1 MNANAIRF
9 RSGTLDSL
17 RGLTLFSMIAY
28 HLCWDLVYLRG
39 LPWAWY
45 NGFWAYIW
53 QQSICCT
60 FILLSGYCCQASRHP
75 IRRGAISFFGG
86 AAVSLATTLVTPE
99 EPIRFGVLTFLGTAA
114 LLTIPLRPLLARIP
128 PRLGLILSFSLFLL
142 ARDVNHGYLGFA
154 WVPLLRLPRGLYS
167 NLATAG
173 LGFPPPAFASSDY
186 FALLPWLFLF
196 WTGFYLYRLRPEIP
210 ALPDIRLPGLHNVEN
225 YLAAVTALDGIVP
238 YDVMKKTARS
248 FATVLKLMDEYPNYH
263 FMSSQPQL
271 YYFLKER
278 YPELYA
284 RLKERVKEKRSIA
297 GLRAFDEKVIL
308 IAGGYDKHISFA
320 PLAPEVVKH
329 VKLLILCGATADA
342 IEKALRENA
351 REEDLPEIVRC
362 ADLAACVQT
371 AYERAGTGDIV
382 TLSPACAAFDCFT
395 NFMERGKAF
404 KKLVMALPE

>member
-75 IRRGAISFFGG
+75 IRRGAISFCGG
-86 AAVSLATTLVTPE
+86 AAVSLVTLVVMPE
-99 EPIRFGVLTFLGTAA
+99 EPVRFGVLTFLGTAA
-114 LLTIPLRPLLARIP
+114 LLTVPLRP
-128 PRLGLILSFSLFLL
+128 LL

-154 WVPLLRLPRGLYS
+154 WVPLLRLPRGWYT

-173 LGFPPPAFASSDY
+173 LGFPAPTFASSDY

-210 ALPDIRLPGLHNVEN
+210 ALPDIRLPGLSVISRHSLLL
-225 YLAAVTALDGIVP
+225 YLL
-238 YDVMKKTARS
+238 
-248 FATVLKLMDEYPNYH
+248 H
-263 FMSSQPQL
+263 QPV
-271 YYFLKER
+271 
-278 YPELYA
+278 LYA
-284 RLKERVKEKRSIA
+284 ALV
-297 GLRAFDEKVIL
+297 LLPTIL
-308 IAGGYDKHISFA
+308 
-320 PLAPEVVKH
+320 
-329 VKLLILCGATADA
+329 
-342 IEKALRENA
+342 
-351 REEDLPEIVRC
+351 
-362 ADLAACVQT
+362 
-371 AYERAGTGDIV
+371 
-382 TLSPACAAFDCFT
+382 
-395 NFMERGKAF
+395 
-404 KKLVMALPE
+404 

>member
-1 MNANAIRF
+1 MNANAIRL

-86 AAVSLATTLVTPE
+86 AA
-99 EPIRFGVLTFLGTAA
+99 
-114 LLTIPLRPLLARIP
+114 LLTVPLRPLLARIP

-173 LGFPPPAFASSDY
+173 LGFPGPAFASSDY

-210 ALPDIRLPGLHNVEN
+210 ALPDIRLPGLSVISRHSLLL
-225 YLAAVTALDGIVP
+225 YLL
-238 YDVMKKTARS
+238 
-248 FATVLKLMDEYPNYH
+248 H
-263 FMSSQPQL
+263 QPV
-271 YYFLKER
+271 
-278 YPELYA
+278 LYA
-284 RLKERVKEKRSIA
+284 ALV
-297 GLRAFDEKVIL
+297 LLPTIL
-308 IAGGYDKHISFA
+308 
-320 PLAPEVVKH
+320 
-329 VKLLILCGATADA
+329 
-342 IEKALRENA
+342 
-351 REEDLPEIVRC
+351 
-362 ADLAACVQT
+362 
-371 AYERAGTGDIV
+371 
-382 TLSPACAAFDCFT
+382 
-395 NFMERGKAF
+395 
-404 KKLVMALPE
+404 